1 MALVQAEDFA
11 DCFVFVEGGLFA
23 VAGHRPRLKGGR
35 PRRGGCCKGKKC
47 LIIRRNAFY
56 NNGVLCPSLDNIKGD
71 LKYSAIF
78 GDGGGFQVTHNIYSI
93 LIEEGKYAHEMCPHH
108 RIDLRFS
115 SAGNGGPVFRT
126 LVSLQDKTL
135 LGCFP
140 ILII

>member
-1 MALVQAEDFA
+1 M
-11 DCFVFVEGGLFA
+11 GGPGEE
-23 VAGHRPRLKGGR
+23 VAARE
-35 PRRGGCCKGKKC
+35 KKF

-78 GDGGGFQVTHNIYSI
+78 WRWWGFQVTHNIYSI